1 MSNNQHISL
10 PEAVTLTTS
19 YRNNRPADFFISETF
34 DAANV
39 QQILVQPDCQ
49 YLRIYLGR
57 KADQSVVAVLVGA
70 DSQQADILPS
80 SEAVPA
86 EAAVAD
92 NANGVI
98 LEDGY
103 RCPEFCPKPSP
114 LNP

>member
-10 PEAVTLTTS
+10 PEAVTMTTR

-34 DAANV
+34 DAANI
-39 QQILVQPDCQ
+39 QQILAQPDCQ

-57 KADQSVVAVLVGA
+57 KADNSVIAMLVGA
-70 DSQQADILPS
+70 DSGEADLLPVTG
-80 SEAVPA
+80 ATLA
-86 EAAVAD
+86 EDSA